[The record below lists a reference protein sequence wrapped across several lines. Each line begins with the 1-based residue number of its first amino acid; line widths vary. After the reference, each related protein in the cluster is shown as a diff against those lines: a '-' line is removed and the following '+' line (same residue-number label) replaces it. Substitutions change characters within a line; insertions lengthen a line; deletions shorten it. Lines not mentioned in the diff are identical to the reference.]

1 MTAGNYVVC
10 IPSYKRANIC
20 NEQTLAMLHKNKI
33 DPKLIYVYVASKE
46 EYDDYEK
53 ILDKSKYNKMLIGE
67 KGLVQ
72 QRDFISKS
80 WPKGKNIVMFDDDVQ
95 KIDLSMSKLFKG
107 HSLDYFLKYAFEQC
121 KINHSYIWGV
131 YPVYNPF
138 FRKGRPEMTTNLTY
152 IVGAFYGIINRPGMK
167 ELNLSITEAF
177 NGQKEDVE
185 RTIKYFIED
194 GIVLRF
200 DRVGFTTKYYGTTG
214 GLGTF
219 EARLLPMKQAS
230 EALLKKFPEH
240 GSIVVRK
247 NGMTEFKVKKLPSKY
262 QINDMEKE
270 TKKTKINAK
279 STKKNKISKNNKT
292 SKNKIK

>member
-1 MTAGNYVVC
+1 MPINNYVVC

-20 NEQTLAMLHKNKI
+20 NEQTLEMLHKNKI

-53 ILDKSKYNKMLIGE
+53 VLDKSKYNKMFIGI

-121 KINHSYIWGV
+121 KINHSYMWGV

-167 ELNLSITEAF
+167 ELKLSITETF

-219 EARLLPMKQAS
+219 EARLIPMKQAS
-230 EALLKKFPEH
+230 EALLKKFPEY

-262 QINDMEKE
+262 E
-270 TKKTKINAK
+270 TPDLSKKSIK
-279 STKKNKISKNNKT
+279 NKT
-292 SKNKIK
+292 SKTSKNSKKNKTIKKSKKS

>member
-1 MTAGNYVVC
+1 MF
-10 IPSYKRANIC
+10 
-20 NEQTLAMLHKNKI
+20 
-33 DPKLIYVYVASKE
+33 
-46 EYDDYEK
+46 
-53 ILDKSKYNKMLIGE
+53 IGI
-67 KGLVQ
+67 KGLVP

-95 KIDLSMSKLFKG
+95 KIDLTMSKLFKG
-107 HSLDYFLKYAFEQC
+107 HSLDYFFKYAFEQC
-121 KINHSYIWGV
+121 KTKHSYIWGV

-167 ELNLSITEAF
+167 ELNLSITEGF

-194 GIVLRF
+194 GIVIRF

-219 EARLLPMKQAS
+219 EARLTPMKQAS
-230 EALLKKFPEH
+230 EALLKKFPEY

-262 QINDMEKE
+262 QIENDLEKDHGQRPNIQLTTGDALVSALRIKRNE
-270 TKKTKINAK
+270 TKNANT
-279 STKKNKISKNNKT
+279 SKKNKSSKKSKISKKSKSSKKNKT
-292 SKNKIK
+292 KKYISFL